1 MTPLAVAAHRARRSS
16 RSLAALVRRSQ
27 EAEAEHLAAELVG
40 EWVAADPAST
50 AEAIDLATDAEMV
63 LLCVRLASSL
73 DESVLADVDT
83 TIAVGEAIPSVRATA
98 AWDVAVTVGGI
109 PGVATMAW
117 DDGLGGPVPICVGHG
132 DRRDDWIAG
141 APLAHLVEAVPS
153 IGRAVDLAA
162 YGAVWRAVD
171 AGVGPSTADPDAI
184 GELADILLHERM
196 DRRMAEARER
206 VERASAEAS
215 ASAEAHRLR
224 RCWWHCRRCDRE
236 AHRLRQCRPCCYY
249 CLLDWRDQH
258 GAWTSLDTPL
268 LSREDFGRGGRR
280 PTADERAGARA
291 EEVAT

>member
-1 MTPLAVAAHRARRSS
+1 MTPLVVAAHRARRAA

-27 EAEAEHLAAELVG
+27 AAAADLLAAEWVG
-40 EWVAADPAST
+40 EWVAADPSST
-50 AEAIDLATDAEMV
+50 AEDIGLAADAE
-63 LLCVRLASSL
+63 LRACCVRLASSL
-73 DESVLADVDT
+73 DESAVADIDT
-83 TIAVGEAIPSVRATA
+83 TIVVGEAVPSVRATV
-98 AWDVAVTVGGI
+98 AWDVAVTVGGVAGVA
-109 PGVATMAW
+109 GVATMTW
-117 DDGLGGPVPICVGHG
+117 SDDQGGPVPISVGHG

-224 RCWWHCRRCDRE
+224 RCGWHCRRCDRE
-236 AHRLRQCRPCCYY
+236 AHRLRQCRPFCYY

-280 PTADERAGARA
+280 PTAGARA
-291 EEVAT
+291 KEVTS